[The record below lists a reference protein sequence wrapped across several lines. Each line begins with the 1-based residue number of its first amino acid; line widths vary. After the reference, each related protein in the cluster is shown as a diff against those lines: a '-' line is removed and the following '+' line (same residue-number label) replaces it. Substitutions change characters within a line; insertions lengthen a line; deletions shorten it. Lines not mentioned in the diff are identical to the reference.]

1 MSAETLK
8 FFEDKNTE
16 EIINWMLS
24 NLSED
29 QIRMCLDQSGIPDTS
44 VIKGK
49 GKEPVAAASAS
60 SSSAPVATMTLP
72 DGSQKQL
79 QPGEGTSS
87 EPVKPKETKKDMIS
101 LFLKRYRDMCYNHGI
116 LVKSVTIEK
125 RPKKDNPEEEEKIVK
140 IEFYQF
146 KEIDED
152 EVVVSPGSGQG
163 DIGWVKKIVSPSE
176 YSKLCKGSPGEETK
190 DTFETLKSEE
200 PEKFLNAPPEVL
212 ETSANYTESGLVPP
226 IPVPVSA
233 QIEVTPEPTPVA
245 EAEQVEITEPMLK
258 ALKIQQKSSS
268 FLRESYPDLFSKG
281 LTMYPVFIY
290 NSDKNQV
297 LHLTA
302 QVQDGKLV
310 LVQDST
316 NKGLLNTKFKNITEG
331 IKLAIDAGLYT
342 PSGDMQNE
350 FNEAQKDI
358 PQDITFRIS
367 KIYDPIRLQGYTY
380 FGTLEDEDIDI
391 DTDIDMMDFGE
402 LDSMAFGTFDMD
414 DMSNLQET
422 KEIPTVV
429 GTPVKQFSTKS
440 KKISDMTIP
449 EIEERMKIQFGPQY
463 VKDYK
468 PEKYVNS
475 LGVTNV
481 RYVKRTD
488 CSKCPECP
496 SEEKPKFTVFG
507 VKPSLNHELNENEF
521 GTDSDEEL
529 LFD

>member
-49 GKEPVAAASAS
+49 GKDPVAAAAAS
-60 SSSAPVATMTLP
+60 TSAPVQTATLP

-87 EPVKPKETKKDMIS
+87 EPVKPKQIKKDMKSMI
-101 LFLKRYRDMCYNHGI
+101 LKRYRDMCYNHGI
-116 LVKSVTIEK
+116 LVKSVTIEEK
-125 RPKKDNPEEEEKIVK
+125 PKKDSPEEMEKIVK

-146 KEIDED
+146 KEIDEED
-152 EVVVSPGSGQG
+152 DVVSPGSSQG
-163 DIGWVKKIVSPSE
+163 DIGWIKKIVFPSE
-176 YSKLCKGSPGEETK
+176 YSKLCRGEPGKETE
-190 DTFETLKSEE
+190 DTFEALKSEE

-212 ETSANYTESGLVPP
+212 ETSANYTESGLAPP

-233 QIEVTPEPTPVA
+233 QIEVTPGPTPVI

-268 FLRESYPDLFSKG
+268 FLQETYSDLFSRG

-302 QVQDGKLV
+302 QVQDGKLI

-316 NKGLLNTKFKNITEG
+316 NKGLLNTKFKKITDG
-331 IKLAIDAGLYT
+331 IKSAIDAGMYT
-342 PSGDMQNE
+342 PTSDIQNE

-367 KIYDPIRLQGYTY
+367 KIYDPIRLRGYTY
-380 FGTLEDEDIDI
+380 FGTLEDEDID
-391 DTDIDMMDFGE
+391 MAEFGE
-402 LDSMAFGTFDMD
+402 FDEEDMAFGAFDMD
-414 DMSNLQET
+414 DMTNLQET
-422 KEIPTVV
+422 KEIPTVI
-429 GTPVKQFSTKS
+429 GTPVKQFSTKN

-449 EIEERMKIQFGPQY
+449 ELEERMKIRFGPQY

-488 CSKCPECP
+488 CSKCPEYP
-496 SEEKPKFTVFG
+496 PETKSKFTGFG
-507 VKPSLNHELNENEF
+507 VKPSLNSELNENEF
-521 GTDSDEEL
+521 GADSDEEL

>member
-44 VIKGK
+44 VIRGK
-49 GKEPVAAASAS
+49 GKEPIAAAAAAAS

-87 EPVKPKETKKDMIS
+87 EPVKPREVKKDMKS
-101 LFLKRYRDMCYNHGI
+101 MFLKRYRDMCYNHGI
-116 LVKSVTIEK
+116 LVKSVTIEEQ
-125 RPKKDNPEEEEKIVK
+125 PKQDNPAVMEKIVK

-146 KEIDED
+146 KEIDEGD
-152 EVVVSPGSGQG
+152 DIVSTGSSQG
-163 DIGWVKKIVSPSE
+163 DIGWVKKVVSPSE
-176 YSKLCKGSPGEETK
+176 YAKLCKGDLGDETR
-190 DTFETLKSEE
+190 DAFEALKSEE

-212 ETSANYTESGLVPP
+212 ETSANYTESGLAPP

-233 QIEVTPEPTPVA
+233 QIDVTQEPTPVT
-245 EAEQVEITEPMLK
+245 EAGQVEITEPMLK

-302 QVQDGKLV
+302 QIQDGKLV

-316 NKGLLNTKFKNITEG
+316 NKGLLNTKFKKITEG
-331 IKLAIDAGLYT
+331 IKSAIDAGLYT
-342 PSGDMQNE
+342 PSGNIQSE

-367 KIYDPIRLQGYTY
+367 KIYDPIRLEGYTY
-380 FGTLEDEDIDI
+380 FGTLEDV
-391 DTDIDMMDFGE
+391 DTDIDMMSFGE
-402 LDSMAFGTFDMD
+402 FDPMLLGAFDMD
-414 DMSNLQET
+414 DMSDLQKT

-449 EIEERMKIQFGPQY
+449 ELEERMRIRFGPQY

-475 LGVTNV
+475 IGVTNV

-488 CSKCPECP
+488 CSKCTECP
-496 SEEKPKFTVFG
+496 PEENPKFTGFG
-507 VKPSLNHELNENEF
+507 VKPSLNSELNENEF

>member
-87 EPVKPKETKKDMIS
+87 EPVKPKETKKDMKS
-101 LFLKRYRDMCYNHGI
+101 MFLKRYRDMCYNHGI
-116 LVKSVTIEK
+116 LVKSVTIEEQ
-125 RPKKDNPEEEEKIVK
+125 PKKDNPAAMEKIVK

-152 EVVVSPGSGQG
+152 DVVVSPSSGQG

-176 YSKLCKGSPGEETK
+176 YSKLCKGDPGEETK
-190 DTFETLKSEE
+190 DTFEALKSEE

-212 ETSANYTESGLVPP
+212 ETSANYTESGLAPP

-233 QIEVTPEPTPVA
+233 QIEVMPEPTPVT

-297 LHLTA
+297 LHLTG
-302 QVQDGKLV
+302 QTQDGKLV

-316 NKGLLNTKFKNITEG
+316 NKGLLNTKFKKITEG
-331 IKLAIDAGLYT
+331 IKSAIDAGLYT

-358 PQDITFRIS
+358 PQDITLRIS

-380 FGTLEDEDIDI
+380 FGSLEDEDI
-391 DTDIDMMDFGE
+391 DTDIDMMSFGE
-402 LDSMAFGTFDMD
+402 FDTMAFGAFDMD

-422 KEIPTVV
+422 KEIQTVI

-449 EIEERMKIQFGPQY
+449 ELEERMKIRFGPQY

-481 RYVKRTD
+481 RYVKRED
-488 CSKCPECP
+488 CSKCPGCP
-496 SEEKPKFTVFG
+496 SEEKPKFTGFG
-507 VKPSLNHELNENEF
+507 AKPSLNSELNENGF
-521 GTDSDEEL
+521 GADSDEEL